1 MCIKFNDEISDG
13 EGYACVDT
21 EDQTLFSSFDMF
33 NEKLL
38 GYVSVSSVAFNK
50 AFYFPQI
57 MSGQYQKTIG
67 EFIFRFDN
75 EYFLEEKTYFLNTV
89 QKYMSSN
96 YIKNINN
103 EKVKN
108 QPLTLLDEIFIDGS
122 SGKYQKFYINNE
134 ENYFCL
140 FPLIFENLDKQNEHV
155 LSIIYIYNKKA
166 FYEHTF
172 EYKKE
177 SYSRL
182 IFQMILYIFFSCVL
196 LYIISLSFKLLAKI
210 IVIPIKNVHYML
222 EGINIGGEFRL
233 KYINNLQKKQE
244 DNLEKLNKINHRLM
258 QKYNNQNKNSDLNE
272 LTSNDKEKSKK
283 LDMSP
288 TNSKFPKKILTPTS
302 INSIKKMENTS
313 KEELKGLENS
323 FLGNKSPKNAET
335 KLKTKTTFA
344 VERLNSSTNEINNN
358 EEGEIKNFDLDEEYI
373 DSKTNYEKKYDSD
386 GIMIEKELNF
396 YDFDEELLQYRPVEL
411 NNLVQSLLNL
421 KSALILTS
429 KNQEVENIIG
439 YTNSGFT
446 FDNFKNQTGL
456 RMCQSNIGN
465 MQSRLYKYD
474 KAIYHLCLSL
484 QNVDLKKFLS
494 STLSDEYDDN
504 DSLLHKIE
512 YNYKKNKKEKNINKL
527 VKKQQRGKK
536 VNFSQKIIEILINS
550 RYNKLI
556 IIYLKFFSFIQKNN
570 SNNEKLSEY
579 FMHTKFHTINLNII
593 MDTTKNINHLI

>member
-1 MCIKFNDEISDG
+1 
-13 EGYACVDT
+13 
-21 EDQTLFSSFDMF
+21 
-33 NEKLL
+33 
-38 GYVSVSSVAFNK
+38 
-50 AFYFPQI
+50 
-57 MSGQYQKTIG
+57 
-67 EFIFRFDN
+67 
-75 EYFLEEKTYFLNTV
+75 
-89 QKYMSSN
+89 
-96 YIKNINN
+96 
-103 EKVKN
+103 
-108 QPLTLLDEIFIDGS
+108 
-122 SGKYQKFYINNE
+122 
-134 ENYFCL
+134 
-140 FPLIFENLDKQNEHV
+140 
-155 LSIIYIYNKKA
+155 
-166 FYEHTF
+166 
-172 EYKKE
+172 
-177 SYSRL
+177 
-182 IFQMILYIFFSCVL
+182 
-196 LYIISLSFKLLAKI
+196 
-210 IVIPIKNVHYML
+210 ML

-429 KNQEVENIIG
+429 KRQEVINIMG
-439 YTNSGFT
+439 FTNSGYT
-446 FDNFKNQTGL
+446 FDNFKNQTGS
-456 RMCQSNIGN
+456 RMCQS
-465 MQSRLYKYD
+465 
-474 KAIYHLCLSL
+474 
-484 QNVDLKKFLS
+484 
-494 STLSDEYDDN
+494 TLF
-504 DSLLHKIE
+504 
-512 YNYKKNKKEKNINKL
+512 NKL
-527 VKKQQRGKK
+527 
-536 VNFSQKIIEILINS
+536 
-550 RYNKLI
+550 
-556 IIYLKFFSFIQKNN
+556 KFT
-570 SNNEKLSEY
+570 SNTY
-579 FMHTKFHTINLNII
+579 
-593 MDTTKNINHLI
+593 

>member
-1 MCIKFNDEISDG
+1 MRLEDKFFNSFFYLFLVAIFFSIIIVMTTLIYFSQDFLDEETATEVIDIEKRFAKAKINSMNILLYNLILKLQVNIQQIITLYQNIAGGLLKSSDYLNFTDIDSYNAYEYKEKMKNANEVLIQKLAYTSIWFINNKNVNISLVTNETKKQIYIISMMTPTMNSLIQSNSDLIQSIYFVFDKTDLFSVFPFIYQLSYGFLDIFDNYTNNPAWCTDENGDIITYYKFKCRTFYKDITNAQKNLFDYNLENQKDRKIFITPPYPQFGNASSESVFTMCIKFNDEISDG

-272 LTSNDKEKSKK
+272 LTSNDKI
-283 LDMSP
+283 
-288 TNSKFPKKILTPTS
+288 KI
-302 INSIKKMENTS
+302 
-313 KEELKGLENS
+313 
-323 FLGNKSPKNAET
+323 
-335 KLKTKTTFA
+335 
-344 VERLNSSTNEINNN
+344 
-358 EEGEIKNFDLDEEYI
+358 
-373 DSKTNYEKKYDSD
+373 
-386 GIMIEKELNF
+386 
-396 YDFDEELLQYRPVEL
+396 
-411 NNLVQSLLNL
+411 
-421 KSALILTS
+421 
-429 KNQEVENIIG
+429 
-439 YTNSGFT
+439 
-446 FDNFKNQTGL
+446 
-456 RMCQSNIGN
+456 
-465 MQSRLYKYD
+465 
-474 KAIYHLCLSL
+474 
-484 QNVDLKKFLS
+484 
-494 STLSDEYDDN
+494 
-504 DSLLHKIE
+504 KIQ
-512 YNYKKNKKEKNINKL
+512 I
-527 VKKQQRGKK
+527 
-536 VNFSQKIIEILINS
+536 
-550 RYNKLI
+550 
-556 IIYLKFFSFIQKNN
+556 
-570 SNNEKLSEY
+570 
-579 FMHTKFHTINLNII
+579 
-593 MDTTKNINHLI
+593 